1 MSIPPSLAE
10 ELSQALA
17 GGYADQAV
25 QVTEKALADGV
36 DPLALIQEV
45 VVPTLTEVGQR
56 FEDLDI
62 FLPELMAAGEAG
74 NACSKVIEDAITKS
88 GGQVQSKGVIV
99 LGTVK
104 GDIHDIGKNIVAS
117 LFKAHSYK
125 VIDVGKDVSAAT
137 FIETAEANNADVI
150 AASALMS
157 ITRAGCR
164 EVADLL
170 QELNLQD
177 KYKFI
182 IGGGSTDQV
191 YADEIGADG
200 YAFAALRSRRTR
212 QHAPKLGAAPRPFI
226 RCAPH
231 LAYVICH
238 GQFGAIICDRSIEQP
253 HLNL

>member
-1 MSIPPSLAE
+1 MTDQNVPKKFAD

-17 GGYADQAV
+17 GGLKDEAV
-25 QVTEKALADGV
+25 AVTEKALSASV
-36 DPLALIQEV
+36 DPLALIQQV

-56 FEDLDI
+56 FEDLEI

-74 NACSKVIEDAITKS
+74 NACSKVIEDALTQS

-117 LFKAHSYK
+117 LFKAHGYK

-137 FIETAEANNADVI
+137 FIESAEENKADVI

-170 QELNLQD
+170 GELNLSE

-182 IGGGSTDQV
+182 IGGGSTDQE

-200 YAFAALRSRRTR
+200 YAFAASGAVELVN
-212 QHAPKLGAAPRPFI
+212 KLLG
-226 RCAPH
+226 
-231 LAYVICH
+231 
-238 GQFGAIICDRSIEQP
+238 
-253 HLNL
+253 

>member
-1 MSIPPSLAE
+1 MTDQNVPKNFADP
-10 ELSQALA
+10 LSEALA
-17 GGYADQAV
+17 GGLKDEAV
-25 QVTEKALADGV
+25 QATENALAAGV
-36 DPLALIQEV
+36 DPLALIQQV

-74 NACSKVIEDAITKS
+74 NACSKVIEDALVKS
-88 GGQVQSKGVIV
+88 GGQMQSKGVII

-117 LFKAHSYK
+117 LFKAHGYK

-137 FIETAEANNADVI
+137 FIESAEENKADVI

-164 EVADLL
+164 EIADLL
-170 QELNLQD
+170 SELQLED

-182 IGGGSTDQV
+182 IGGGSTDQE
-191 YADEIGADG
+191 YADEIGANG
-200 YAFAALRSRRTR
+200 YAFTASGGVDLVNTLL
-212 QHAPKLGAAPRPFI
+212 Q
-226 RCAPH
+226 
-231 LAYVICH
+231 
-238 GQFGAIICDRSIEQP
+238 
-253 HLNL
+253 

>member
-1 MSIPPSLAE
+1 MTDQKVPKNVVD

-17 GGYADQAV
+17 GGLKDKAV
-25 QVTEKALADGV
+25 ASTENALSAGV
-36 DPLALIQEV
+36 DPLALIQQV

-56 FEDLDI
+56 FEDLEI

-74 NACSKVIEDAITKS
+74 NACSKVIEDALTQS
-88 GGQVQSKGVIV
+88 GGQVENKGVIV
-99 LGTVK
+99 LGAVK

-117 LFKAHSYK
+117 LFKAHGYK

-137 FIETAEANNADVI
+137 FIETAEENKADII

-170 QELNLQD
+170 RELKLSE

-182 IGGGSTDQV
+182 IGGGSTDQE

-200 YAFAALRSRRTR
+200 YAFAASGAVELVN
-212 QHAPKLGAAPRPFI
+212 KLLG
-226 RCAPH
+226 
-231 LAYVICH
+231 
-238 GQFGAIICDRSIEQP
+238 
-253 HLNL
+253 

>member
-1 MSIPPSLAE
+1 MTDKKVPENFAE
-10 ELSQALA
+10 DLSKALA
-17 GGYADQAV
+17 GGLKEEAV
-25 QVTEKALADGV
+25 AATEAALAAGV
-36 DPLALIQEV
+36 DPLALIQQV
-45 VVPTLTEVGQR
+45 VVPTLTEVGRR

-74 NACSKVIEDAITKS
+74 NASSKVIEDAVTSS
-88 GGQVQSKGVIV
+88 GMQVQSKGVII

-117 LFKAHSYK
+117 LFKAHGYK

-137 FIETAEANNADVI
+137 FIETAEENKADVI

-164 EVADLL
+164 EIADLL
-170 QELNLQD
+170 SELQLED

-182 IGGGSTDQV
+182 IGGGSTDQE

-200 YAFAALRSRRTR
+200 YAFAAS
-212 QHAPKLGAAPRPFI
+212 GAVE
-226 RCAPH
+226 
-231 LAYVICH
+231 LVNSLL
-238 GQFGAIICDRSIEQP
+238 Q
-253 HLNL
+253 

>member
-1 MSIPPSLAE
+1 MTDQNVPKNFADP
-10 ELSQALA
+10 LSEALA
-17 GGYADQAV
+17 GGLKDEAV
-25 QVTEKALADGV
+25 QATENALAAGV
-36 DPLALIQEV
+36 DPLALIQQV

-74 NACSKVIEDAITKS
+74 NACSKVIEDALVKS
-88 GGQVQSKGVIV
+88 GGQVQSKGVII

-117 LFKAHSYK
+117 LFKAHGYK

-137 FIETAEANNADVI
+137 FIEIAEENKADVI

-164 EVADLL
+164 EIADLL
-170 QELNLQD
+170 SELQLAD

-182 IGGGSTDQV
+182 IGGGSTDQE
-191 YADEIGADG
+191 YADEIGANG
-200 YAFAALRSRRTR
+200 YAFTASGGVDLVNTLL
-212 QHAPKLGAAPRPFI
+212 Q
-226 RCAPH
+226 
-231 LAYVICH
+231 
-238 GQFGAIICDRSIEQP
+238 
-253 HLNL
+253 

>member
-1 MSIPPSLAE
+1 MTDQKVPENFAE
-10 ELSQALA
+10 DLSKALA
-17 GGYADQAV
+17 GGLKEEAV
-25 QVTEKALADGV
+25 AATEGALAAGV
-36 DPLALIQEV
+36 DPLALIQQV
-45 VVPTLTEVGQR
+45 VVPTLTEVGRR

-74 NACSKVIEDAITKS
+74 NASSKVIEDAVTSS
-88 GGQVQSKGVIV
+88 GMQVQSKGVII

-117 LFKAHSYK
+117 LFKAHGYK

-137 FIETAEANNADVI
+137 FIETAEENKADVI

-164 EVADLL
+164 EIADLL
-170 QELNLQD
+170 SELQLED

-182 IGGGSTDQV
+182 IGGGSTDQD

-200 YAFAALRSRRTR
+200 YAFAAS
-212 QHAPKLGAAPRPFI
+212 GAVE
-226 RCAPH
+226 
-231 LAYVICH
+231 LVNSLL
-238 GQFGAIICDRSIEQP
+238 Q
-253 HLNL
+253 

>member
-1 MSIPPSLAE
+1 MTEATIPKKHVE
-10 ELSQALA
+10 ELTKALA
-17 GGYADQAV
+17 GGDTATAV
-25 QVTEKALADGV
+25 AATEAALSAGV
-36 DPLALIQEV
+36 DPLALIQQV
-45 VVPTLTEVGQR
+45 VVPTLTDVGQK

-74 NACSKVIEDAITKS
+74 NACSKVIEDALTKS
-88 GGQVQSKGVIV
+88 GSESYTKGSIV

-117 LFKAHSYK
+117 LFKAHGYK

-137 FIETAEANNADVI
+137 FIETAESNNADVI

-170 QELNLQD
+170 RELNLAD

-182 IGGGSTDQV
+182 IGGGSTDQP

-200 YAFAALRSRRTR
+200 YSFTAS
-212 QHAPKLGAAPRPFI
+212 GAVE
-226 RCAPH
+226 
-231 LAYVICH
+231 LVNT
-238 GQFGAIICDRSIEQP
+238 
-253 HLNL
+253 LLK